1 MFKKLLSFWI
11 FIVTPGLAL
20 DDHRVIVKI
29 DKEVIIAPSGVFN
42 RAMMSMVRSSD
53 GTIFLNGQTKLP
65 KLYMSQDQGESWI
78 PVIVRLDGPPLE
90 QVTQGLGVSR
100 KGRLFLIHQT
110 SGNHLPNTSSL
121 YGQDLFVSYS
131 DDFGKTW
138 ITSSTEFGK
147 FSPGIP
153 NMKFHEDGNRTF
165 VEQPNGH
172 LMFTTTIVPAK
183 DYAEKYP
190 PVKPVQP
197 PNYEYG
203 GQEGDLFSDVVFR
216 STDYGATWGDP
227 SQVYP
232 DLNPHESSLSID
244 PYDANHLLIITRIQ
258 RMGRA
263 NENAEKMMMKTGN
276 PRHYW
281 KQAGLFESR
290 DGGRTFNWPNG
301 GFTSWYG
308 HRATICWAQNNVVV
322 IVHNAGYKDPR
333 RLVRLSLDGGETW
346 VNGTKRGTALMRLSK
361 KFKLAR
367 EIGFCS
373 PTIEMSPDHFLTAV
387 YRYDNKKTS
396 KLLRGVV
403 SGIFWH
409 IERPQ
414 HE

>member
-1 MFKKLLSFWI
+1 
-11 FIVTPGLAL
+11 
-20 DDHRVIVKI
+20 
-29 DKEVIIAPSGVFN
+29 
-42 RAMMSMVRSSD
+42 
-53 GTIFLNGQTKLP
+53 
-65 KLYMSQDQGESWI
+65 
-78 PVIVRLDGPPLE
+78 
-90 QVTQGLGVSR
+90 
-100 KGRLFLIHQT
+100 
-110 SGNHLPNTSSL
+110 
-121 YGQDLFVSYS
+121 
-131 DDFGKTW
+131 
-138 ITSSTEFGK
+138 
-147 FSPGIP
+147 
-153 NMKFHEDGNRTF
+153 
-165 VEQPNGH
+165 
-172 LMFTTTIVPAK
+172 
-183 DYAEKYP
+183 
-190 PVKPVQP
+190 
-197 PNYEYG
+197 
-203 GQEGDLFSDVVFR
+203 
-216 STDYGATWGDP
+216 
-227 SQVYP
+227 
-232 DLNPHESSLSID
+232 
-244 PYDANHLLIITRIQ
+244 
-258 RMGRA
+258 
-263 NENAEKMMMKTGN
+263 MKTGN